1 VRVNFNFRK
10 YFSWV
15 IVVFF
20 CIFFSL
26 VFNIIDIFL
35 PVENIFY
42 DLRFKIRGPKKP
54 SDKIV
59 IVKIDEESLAELG
72 RWPWDRK
79 VVAKIVE
86 NLVSSGAEIVALDI
100 IFPEKSVPESDNKLA
115 TALAKGKT
123 VVAAHFETMYENVLK
138 GNAVKKVLVEKL
150 ILPIP
155 QIQKV
160 AKIGFVNVEPDKD
173 GVVRNMVL
181 YKNYEDKIIY
191 SFNFVVVKEYINNMS
206 IISTLPQKIYINYYG
221 PSEYYDKKTDRI
233 ISTFVGYSAVN
244 IYRNIIPPAWLKD
257 KIVLIGSTA
266 TGAYDHYPT
275 PYIHTYPGVE
285 LHATVIENILS
296 HTYCRKFNK
305 GYLLLISVAV
315 GIILGIV
322 FYKLAVLP
330 TISLIFIFVIG
341 YYLLTYFIFVKFYTI
356 IDFVPVALN
365 IVLIGVSNLSYKL
378 FFEQREKK
386 LIKKVFS
393 KYINPY
399 IMERLLEDPAGSLS
413 VLGGQKREITVAFA
427 DIRGFTTI
435 AEHLA
440 AEEVVKFLNECFS
453 MLSNIIF
460 KYNGTIDK
468 YIGDCIMFFWNA
480 PVEQPDHPYL
490 AVKCVIEMFYELNKL
505 NQIYQ
510 FPFGFKIRMGAGIN
524 TGEAVVGNI
533 GSAQLMEYTVVGDTV
548 NVASRL
554 QELTKEFNV
563 PIIISEY
570 VNEKVKDRISTIPL
584 GKVILRGRKQEIEIF
599 GIKI

>member
-35 PVENIFY
+35 PIENIFY

-115 TALAKGKT
+115 AALAKGKT

-138 GNAVKKVLVEKL
+138 GDAVQKVLVEKL

-160 AKIGFVNVEPDKD
+160 AKIGFANVEPDKD
-173 GVVRNMVL
+173 GVVRNVVL
-181 YKNYEDKIIY
+181 RKNYEDKPIY
-191 SFNFVVVKEYINNMS
+191 SFNFVVVKEYIDNMS
-206 IISTLPQKIYINYYG
+206 IISTVPQKIYINYYG
-221 PSEYYDKKTDRI
+221 PSEYYDKKADRI

-244 IYRNIIPPAWLKD
+244 IYRNVIPPAWLKD

-322 FYKLAVLP
+322 FYNLAVLP

-365 IVLIGVSNLSYKL
+365 IVLVGVSNLSYKL

-399 IMERLLEDPAGSLS
+399 IMERLLEDPTGSLS
-413 VLGGQKREITVAFA
+413 VLGGQKREITVVFA

-453 MLSNIIF
+453 MLSSIIF

-480 PVEQPDHPYL
+480 PVEQLDHPYL

-533 GSAQLMEYTVVGDTV
+533 GSAQLMEYTAVGDTV

-570 VNEKVKDRISTIPL
+570 VNEKVKDRISTTPL
-584 GKVILRGRKQEIEIF
+584 GKVILRGRQQEIEIF

>member
-1 VRVNFNFRK
+1 MRVNFNFRK

-26 VFNIIDIFL
+26 VFNIIDFFSPI
-35 PVENIFY
+35 ENIFY

-115 TALAKGKT
+115 AALAKGKT

-138 GNAVKKVLVEKL
+138 GDVVQKVLVEKL

-160 AKIGFVNVEPDKD
+160 AKIGFANVEPDKD

-191 SFNFVVVKEYINNMS
+191 SFNFVVVKEYIDNMS
-206 IISTLPQKIYINYYG
+206 IISTVPQKIYINYYG
-221 PSEYYDKKTDRI
+221 PSEYYDKKADRI

-244 IYRNIIPPAWLKD
+244 IYRNVIPPAWLKD

-296 HTYCRKFNK
+296 HTYYKKFNK
-305 GYLLLISVAV
+305 GYLLLISAAV

-322 FYKLAVLP
+322 FYNLAVLP